1 MRMRIKRVNYEEA
14 VNYIEEI
21 PKFTKKTALDHTF
34 HAHGGR
40 IPVRLV
46 YLASSGKNQ

>member
-21 PKFTKKTALDHTF
+21 PKFTK
-34 HAHGGR
+34 R
-40 IPVRLV
+40 PPWIIPGACWIFWIIRN
-46 YLASSGKNQ
+46 GI